1 MLLTDDAE
9 QSTATTT
16 NLPTNE
22 DVLKA
27 LKTQN
32 TDAITQYNEVAVN
45 RLVIVMWA
53 DDKGQYCWYVG
64 YLTRDQERKLVAD
77 HTEREHH
84 SSNKSWRYPS
94 KPDVHHI
101 EESQILGVDVKGE
114 WQYESLYNKF
124 ILTNEKEILYTFKSE
139 TV

>member
-9 QSTATTT
+9 QSTATTA

-32 TDAITQYNEVAVN
+32 TDVITESNEVAVN

-53 DDKGQYCWYVG
+53 DDMGQYCWYVG
-64 YLTRDQERKLVAD
+64 YLTRDQEGKLIQKENTIHQTSPGDA
-77 HTEREHH
+77 HR
-84 SSNKSWRYPS
+84 
-94 KPDVHHI
+94 
-101 EESQILGVDVKGE
+101 SQM
-114 WQYESLYNKF
+114 F
-124 ILTNEKEILYTFKSE
+124 IMLRNRRF
-139 TV
+139 